1 MHLFQVLRL
10 LELLGMKKY
19 QMNFAQESIDG
30 VILAECDE
38 PILQNELGVISKQ
51 DRIKLLKIISGQC
64 SAFSILNG
72 DVRMESDS

>member
-1 MHLFQVLRL
+1 MYLFQVLRL

-72 DVRMESDS
+72 DVHMESDS